1 MYGMKY
7 IRSLFV
13 ILVGLL
19 LKGSRK
25 QRGGRA
31 APDRA
36 GTSDYVDADDGDADS
51 PADLTK
57 SGWKAALQRTKK
69 ALKDKNLSMSAA
81 ALSYYTTLAFFPA
94 ALGLATFYTAVA
106 GPQALLG
113 LLNDLELVV
122 PPAIQDM
129 LQTQLS
135 PLARAG
141 QQSLGVAAFVS
152 LGLVLWTTSGGVQ
165 NLVKALNI
173 AYGVRES
180 RGLVKLR
187 LTSLGLS
194 VVFILFVLLALVL
207 LLLQGDALHA
217 FGLPST
223 LANLF
228 PILRWPLLVAIISI
242 FLAVIYRYAP
252 DRCQPRWAWVSW
264 GAVAATIIWL
274 IGTALFFLYAQN
286 FGNFNKSYGT
296 FASII
301 ILMTW
306 FNLSSLII
314 LVGAQ
319 VNNKLEEVTAA
330 DTSAE

>member
-1 MYGMKY
+1 MVSMKY

-13 ILVGLL
+13 IVIGLF
-19 LKGSRK
+19 LKGGRKASNAAASRP
-25 QRGGRA
+25 R
-31 APDRA
+31 
-36 GTSDYVDADDGDADS
+36 SSEYVNPDDGNVDS

-57 SGWKAALQRTKK
+57 TGWKAALMRTKQ
-69 ALKDKNLSMSAA
+69 ALKDKNVSMSAA

-94 ALGLATFYTAVA
+94 ALGLATFFAAVA

-141 QQSLGVAAFVS
+141 QTSLGVAAFVS
-152 LGLVLWTTSGGVQ
+152 LALVLWTTSGGVQ

-180 RGLVKLR
+180 RGMVKLR
-187 LTSLGLS
+187 LISLGLS
-194 VVFILFVLLALVL
+194 VVFVLFTVLALML

-217 FGLPST
+217 MGLPSR
-223 LANLF
+223 LADTF
-228 PILRWPLLVAIISI
+228 PVLRWPLLVVIISI
-242 FLAVIYRYAP
+242 FLAVIYRYGP
-252 DRCQPRWAWVSW
+252 DRRQPQWSWVSW

-274 IGTALFFLYAQN
+274 IGTILFFVYAQN

>member
-1 MYGMKY
+1 MKY
-7 IRSLFV
+7 IRSLCIV
-13 ILVGLL
+13 LIGLF
-19 LKGSRK
+19 LKGNRK
-25 QRGGRA
+25 TAKNFSSNQ
-31 APDRA
+31 DN
-36 GTSDYVDADDGDADS
+36 SYVETDDGTVDS

-57 SGWKAALQRTKK
+57 TGWKAALLRTKQ

-106 GPQALLG
+106 GPQALLN

-135 PLARAG
+135 PLARAA
-141 QQSLGVAAFVS
+141 QTSLGIAAFVS

-173 AYGVRES
+173 AYGVTES
-180 RGLVKLR
+180 RGMVKLR

-194 VVFILFVLLALVL
+194 VVFILFTLLALFL
-207 LLLQGDALHA
+207 LMLQGDALHA
-217 FGLPST
+217 FGVPSVV
-223 LANLF
+223 ADLF
-228 PILRWPLLVAIISI
+228 PVLRWPILVVIISI

-252 DRCQPRWAWVSW
+252 DRREPRWSWVSW

-274 IGTALFFLYAQN
+274 IGTVLFFVYAQN

-319 VNNKLEEVTAA
+319 VNNKLEEVTNA
-330 DTSAE
+330 DTTVK